1 MTDGGGPG
9 RGEGR
14 GGEDEEEEKVG
25 GEAKGNLIDE
35 KEKPEKGVA
44 VTEQGM

>member
-1 MTDGGGPG
+1 MKK
-9 RGEGR
+9 R
-14 GGEDEEEEKVG
+14 VG

-35 KEKPEKGVA
+35 KEEPEKGVA